1 MTDSGSG
8 TMTPIS
14 LPGGP
19 STGQTLDP
27 AQPLPYTLLPPSRY
41 AQIMQISLPHF
52 WQMAGAKAPLKS
64 GCDDIWDEVAR
75 DALVW
80 VMLQAEQMI
89 ADELGF
95 WEAPKFITDEE
106 LAFGLT
112 GVRLDWLNAEIKTK
126 WGYISDYG
134 TEQLTLV
141 QADAVIQYQDL
152 DNDPLGREETAR
164 IGTNL
169 YGDLTAC
176 ARPCDVAIFFRVAD
190 GADDAADERWEIR
203 PIKVDID
210 GSTMR
215 ITADSAL
222 FIKPGLRAL
231 TKADCIG
238 GDAGVND
245 WIYPFDLGNLVPK
258 VDVYC
263 RTVNQQTPIT
273 LRWDGVCRCTTSP
286 CAHDTQC
293 ACAYPTDSKRGFFIP
308 RPAIWNGVSNI
319 SAAASY
325 NVPPESVFVDYR
337 AGYPLDSKTCRM
349 NAELERAIVKLT
361 NVLLPEPPC
370 GFCDQAEIRW
380 KADRKNIDPLTPEAA
395 SMPWDLYAQGALE
408 AWRIVKKLAMG
419 RGSKMGR
426 R

>member
-1 MTDSGSG
+1 MPDSGSG

-27 AQPLPYTLLPPSRY
+27 AQPLPYTLLSPSRY

-52 WQMAGAKAPLKS
+52 WQMAGAKAPLRS
-64 GCDDIWDEVAR
+64 GCDDVWDENAR

-80 VMLQAEQMI
+80 TILQAEELI
-89 ADELGF
+89 ANELGF
-95 WEAPKFITDEE
+95 WPAPKFITDEE
-106 LAFGLT
+106 IAFGLT
-112 GVRLDWLNAEIKTK
+112 GVRNDWQNGEVRTR
-126 WGYISDYG
+126 WGYVSDYG

-164 IGTNL
+164 IGTAL
-169 YGDLTAC
+169 YGDLGAC
-176 ARPCDVAIFFRVAD
+176 AKACDVAIFFRVAD

-215 ITADSAL
+215 ITAESAL
-222 FIKPGLRAL
+222 FIKPGLRSL
-231 TKADCIG
+231 TKVDCIG
-238 GDAGVND
+238 GDYGVND
-245 WIYPFDLGNLVPK
+245 WIYNFDLGNLVPK

-263 RTVNQQTPIT
+263 RTVNPQTPIT
-273 LRWDGVCRCTTSP
+273 LNWDGVCSCTTSP
-286 CAHDTQC
+286 CQHDTQC
-293 ACAYPTDSKRGFFIP
+293 ACAYRTDMKRGFFAP
-308 RPAIWNGVSNI
+308 RPATWNGSANI
-319 SAAASY
+319 SATPLYSK
-325 NVPPESVFVDYR
+325 PPESLLVDYR
-337 AGYPLDSKTCRM
+337 AGYPLDSKSCKM
-349 NAELERAIVKLT
+349 NADLERAIVKLT

-370 GFCDQAEIRW
+370 GFCDAAEVRW
-380 KADRKNIDPLTPEAA
+380 KSDRKNIDPLTPEAA

-419 RGSKMGR
+419 RGGKLGR
-426 R
+426 T